1 MLKDIHRNT
10 YVYLKSQHDVLYNFG
25 TKFALLVKYK
35 VNINLYLAIQP
46 KSVCT
51 VRKDYWLKLTMKTFL
66 WLR

>member
-10 YVYLKSQHDVLYNFG
+10 YVYLKSQHDILYNFG

-51 VRKDYWLKLTMKTFL
+51 VRKDY
-66 WLR
+66 